1 MTTLNAE
8 TVDFICVTLAR
19 LMEKAPSVTMTAET
33 DMTQDLNV
41 DSLTAMDLVFE
52 LEENYDIS
60 IPLNDLGDIYKIGQL
75 AELVERLRSAS

>member
-1 MTTLNAE
+1 
-8 TVDFICVTLAR
+8 
-19 LMEKAPSVTMTAET
+19 MEKAPSVTMTAET